1 MSAHGDNLVELT
13 VSELSG
19 QVKRLVEDSF
29 GRVRVRGELGRV
41 SRPASGHVYFD
52 VKDDKAVLSGVMWKG
67 TVQKLA
73 MQPEQGL
80 EVVVTGKLTTFAGQ
94 SRYQMVVEAME
105 PAGEGALMALLEA
118 RKKQLAAE
126 GLFDAARKQPI
137 PYLPETIGVITS
149 PSGAVIRDILH
160 RLADRFPR
168 HVLVWPVRV
177 QGESCAEE
185 VAKAIAGFNA
195 LPKEVTSAGTIK
207 RPDVLIVARGGGS
220 LEDLWGFNE
229 EIVARTAAQS
239 DIPLI
244 SAVGHETDTTLID
257 FAADRRAP
265 TPTAAAEMAV
275 PVRADLMA
283 QINDFETR
291 LLRAETRRVE
301 QARNHLDGL
310 ARGLPKLEDMLA
322 LPAQRLDAV
331 AQRLGG
337 GLQANINKQSARLAN
352 SAARLTPAA
361 LQTRLRFAAERLGA
375 LMARAGRQMQTTI
388 DKQQA
393 GLAAL
398 SRQLRLL
405 SYENVLERGFALVLD
420 ETGKPLRAA
429 AQANPGSLLDIR
441 LAAEQR
447 VAARVESGG
456 AAAKAP
462 VEKSTATKT
471 APKTTPKKA
480 KKPKPS
486 GGSSGD
492 GGQGQLL

>member
-1 MSAHGDNLVELT
+1 MSEHGDNLVELT

-67 TVQKLA
+67 TAQKLT

-80 EVVVTGKLTTFAGQ
+80 EVIVTGKLTTFAGQ
-94 SRYQMVVEAME
+94 SRYQMIVEAME

-118 RKKQLAAE
+118 RKRQLAAE
-126 GLFDAARKQPI
+126 GLLDEAHKQAL

-160 RLADRFPR
+160 RLDDRFPR

-177 QGESCAEE
+177 QGDTCAEE

-195 LPKEVTSAGTIK
+195 LAKDGPIA

-257 FAADRRAP
+257 YAADRRAP

-275 PVRADLMA
+275 PVRADLAA

-291 LLRAETRRVE
+291 LLRAQTRRLT
-301 QARNHLDGL
+301 QARRHMDGL
-310 ARGLPKLEDMLA
+310 ARGLPKLEDILA

-337 GLQANINKQSARLAN
+337 GLQANIAKQAARLAQ
-352 SAARLTPAA
+352 STARLTPAA
-361 LQTRLRFAAERLGA
+361 LQARLQFLDERVQALTARGA
-375 LMARAGRQMQTTI
+375 RQMQT
-388 DKQQA
+388 
-393 GLAAL
+393 GLARYQSALEAL

-405 SYENVLERGFALVLD
+405 SHESVLERGFALVLD
-420 ETGKPLRAA
+420 ETGAPLRDA
-429 AQANPGSLLDIR
+429 AQAKTGSLLDIR
-441 LAAEQR
+441 LANAQS
-447 VAARVESGG
+447 VAARVEAGEASVKL
-456 AAAKAP
+456 KA
-462 VEKSTATKT
+462 
-471 APKTTPKKA
+471 
-480 KKPKPS
+480 KPKPKPKAKPKP
-486 GGSSGD
+486 SGD

>member
-1 MSAHGDNLVELT
+1 MSEHGDNLVELT

-67 TVQKLA
+67 TAQKLT

-80 EVVVTGKLTTFAGQ
+80 EVIVTGKLTTFAGQ
-94 SRYQMVVEAME
+94 SRYQMIVEAME

-118 RKKQLAAE
+118 RKRQLAAE
-126 GLFDAARKQPI
+126 GLFDEAHKQAL

-160 RLADRFPR
+160 RLDDRFPR

-177 QGESCAEE
+177 QGDTCAEE

-195 LPKEVTSAGTIK
+195 LAKDGPIA

-257 FAADRRAP
+257 YAADRRAP

-275 PVRADLMA
+275 PVRADLAA

-291 LLRAETRRVE
+291 LLRAQTRRLT
-301 QARNHLDGL
+301 QARHHLDGL
-310 ARGLPKLEDMLA
+310 ARGLPKLEDILA

-337 GLQANINKQSARLAN
+337 GLQANIAKQAARLAQ
-352 SAARLTPAA
+352 STGRLTPAA
-361 LQTRLRFAAERLGA
+361 LKARLQFLDERVQA
-375 LMARAGRQMQTTI
+375 LTARAARQMQT
-388 DKQQA
+388 
-393 GLAAL
+393 GLARYQSALEAL

-405 SYENVLERGFALVLD
+405 SHESVLERGFALVLD
-420 ETGKPLRAA
+420 ETGAPLRDA
-429 AQANPGSLLDIR
+429 AQAKTGSLLDIR
-441 LAAEQR
+441 LAHAQS
-447 VAARVESGG
+447 VAARVEAGEASVKH
-456 AAAKAP
+456 KAQP
-462 VEKSTATKT
+462 KSK
-471 APKTTPKKA
+471 PKA
-480 KKPKPS
+480 KPKP
-486 GGSSGD
+486 SGD

>member
-352 SAARLTPAA
+352 SATRLTPAA

-462 VEKSTATKT
+462 VEKSTTPKT
-471 APKTTPKKA
+471 APKKA

>member
-13 VSELSG
+13 VAELSG

-462 VEKSTATKT
+462 VEKSTAS
-471 APKTTPKKA
+471 KTTPKKA

>member
-1 MSAHGDNLVELT
+1 MSAYGDNLVELT

-67 TVQKLA
+67 TAQKLA

-80 EVVVTGKLTTFAGQ
+80 EVIVTGKLTTFAGQ
-94 SRYQMVVEAME
+94 SRYQMIVEAME

-126 GLFDAARKQPI
+126 GLFDESRKQDL

-177 QGESCAEE
+177 QGETCAEE

-195 LPKEVTSAGTIK
+195 LPENGPIA

-244 SAVGHETDTTLID
+244 SAVGHETDTTLVD

-275 PVRADLMA
+275 PVRADLAA

-291 LLRAETRRVE
+291 LLRGQTRRLE

-331 AQRLGG
+331 AQRLAG
-337 GLQANINKQSARLAN
+337 GLQANINKQAARLAQ

-361 LQTRLRFAAERLGA
+361 LQTRMRYADERVQSLI
-375 LMARAGRQMQTTI
+375 ARAARQI
-388 DKQQA
+388 EVGLQQHRA
-393 GLAAL
+393 GLEAIA
-398 SRQLRLL
+398 RQLRLL
-405 SYENVLERGFALVLD
+405 SHENVLERGFALVLD
-420 ETGKPLRAA
+420 EAGKPVRQA
-429 AQANPGSLLDIR
+429 AQAKTGSLLDIR
-441 LAAEQR
+441 LADAQQIS
-447 VAARVESGG
+447 ARVEEAGKAASP
-456 AAAKAP
+456 AKSAAEKPNAAK
-462 VEKSTATKT
+462 KT
-471 APKTTPKKA
+471 KA
-480 KKPKPS
+480 K
-486 GGSSGD
+486 SSGD
-492 GGQGQLL
+492 DGQGQLL

>member
-195 LPKEVTSAGTIK
+195 LPKEETSGDTIK

-420 ETGKPLRAA
+420 ETGNPLRAA

-471 APKTTPKKA
+471 TPKKA

>member
-1 MSAHGDNLVELT
+1 MSEHGDNLVELT

-67 TVQKLA
+67 TAQKLT

-80 EVVVTGKLTTFAGQ
+80 EVIVTGKLTTFAGQ
-94 SRYQMVVEAME
+94 SRYQMIVEAME

-126 GLFDAARKQPI
+126 GLFDEAHKQAL

-160 RLADRFPR
+160 RLDDRFPR

-177 QGESCAEE
+177 QGDTCAEE

-195 LPKEVTSAGTIK
+195 LAKDGPIA

-257 FAADRRAP
+257 YAADRRAP

-275 PVRADLMA
+275 PVRADLAA

-291 LLRAETRRVE
+291 LLRAQTRRLT
-301 QARNHLDGL
+301 QARHHLDGL
-310 ARGLPKLEDMLA
+310 VRGLPKLEDILA

-337 GLQANINKQSARLAN
+337 GLQANIAKQAARLAQN
-352 SAARLTPAA
+352 MARLTPAA
-361 LQTRLRFAAERLGA
+361 LKARLQFLDERVQA
-375 LMARAGRQMQTTI
+375 LTARAARQMQT
-388 DKQQA
+388 
-393 GLAAL
+393 GLARYQSALEAL

-405 SYENVLERGFALVLD
+405 SHESVLERGFALVLD
-420 ETGKPLRAA
+420 ETGAPLRDA
-429 AQANPGSLLDIR
+429 AQAKTGSLLDIR
-441 LAAEQR
+441 LAHAQG
-447 VAARVESGG
+447 VAARVEAG
-456 AAAKAP
+456 
-462 VEKSTATKT
+462 EATVNH
-471 APKTTPKKA
+471 KA
-480 KKPKPS
+480 KPKAKPKSKPKAELKP
-486 GGSSGD
+486 SGD

>member
-1 MSAHGDNLVELT
+1 VSAHGDNLVELT

-195 LPKEVTSAGTIK
+195 LPKEETSGDTIK

-361 LQTRLRFAAERLGA
+361 LQTRLRLAAERLGA

-471 APKTTPKKA
+471 TPKKA

>member
-1 MSAHGDNLVELT
+1 MSEHGDNLVELT

-67 TVQKLA
+67 TAQKLT

-80 EVVVTGKLTTFAGQ
+80 EVIVTGKLTTFAGQ
-94 SRYQMVVEAME
+94 SRYQMIVEAME

-118 RKKQLAAE
+118 RKRQLAAE
-126 GLFDAARKQPI
+126 GLFDEAHKQAL

-160 RLADRFPR
+160 RLDDRFPR

-177 QGESCAEE
+177 QGDTCAEE

-195 LPKEVTSAGTIK
+195 LAKDGPIA

-257 FAADRRAP
+257 YAADRRAP

-275 PVRADLMA
+275 PVRADLAA

-291 LLRAETRRVE
+291 LLRAQTRRLT
-301 QARNHLDGL
+301 QARHHMDGL
-310 ARGLPKLEDMLA
+310 ARGLPKLEDILA

-337 GLQANINKQSARLAN
+337 GLQANIAKQAARLAQ
-352 SAARLTPAA
+352 STARLTPAA
-361 LQTRLRFAAERLGA
+361 LKARLQFLDERVQA
-375 LMARAGRQMQTTI
+375 LTARAARQMQT
-388 DKQQA
+388 
-393 GLAAL
+393 GLARYQSALEAL

-405 SYENVLERGFALVLD
+405 SHESVLERGFALVLD
-420 ETGKPLRAA
+420 ETGAPLRDA
-429 AQANPGSLLDIR
+429 AQAKTGSLLDIR
-441 LAAEQR
+441 LAHAQS
-447 VAARVESGG
+447 VAARVEAGEASV
-456 AAAKAP
+456 KH
-462 VEKSTATKT
+462 
-471 APKTTPKKA
+471 KA
-480 KKPKPS
+480 KPKSQPKSQPKAKPKP
-486 GGSSGD
+486 SGD